1 MAQTP
6 HVGPDQHNP
15 DWEQFPNLDGV
26 IQDKDIEY
34 KGKVPFVRWM
44 IIQAYLAQHA
54 PGWHFA
60 LRMTID
66 TETQAETP
74 LYRSGDGTA
83 YILGYFRAPKG
94 SGFDDTPEVHYA
106 VQDFRNNPIQYSK
119 VSARDLTDADRRC
132 RALAAALFFRLGW
145 HLWTK
150 DPFDDRED
158 QEGTPEKESNPTQ
171 VKRQAQPVKRDLA
184 NAQSN
189 QPTQTNPLKD
199 RVNNELK
206 PEFDKHKDKAGN
218 NPVANKWKKEFKE
231 AFKLSPE
238 ISHISGNHI
247 QTEAQFNWTKDFLN
261 QQKPK
266 ATQKA

>member
-6 HVGPDQHNP
+6 HVGLDQHNP

-158 QEGTPEKESNPTQ
+158 QEGTREKESNPTQ
-171 VKRQAQPVKRDLA
+171 VKRQAAPVKRSSA
-184 NAQSN
+184 KTQSN
-189 QPTQTNPLKD
+189 QPTQA
-199 RVNNELK
+199 NESDLTTRIK
-206 PEFDKHKDKAGN
+206 KELGPEFEKHKKGDK
-218 NPVANKWKKEFKE
+218 NPVLDEWRKLYKAQ
-231 AFKLSPE
+231 FKLTPD
-238 ISHISGNHI
+238 IDQISGSMI
-247 QTEAQFNWTKDFLN
+247 QTEEQFNWTKKFLEYN
-261 QQKPK
+261 AVPQAK
-266 ATQKA
+266 